1 MESMQ
6 EYVVRKLNARAT
18 NIAAVSSTL
27 KMNRSKLYRIKNGG
41 ETKFVTLQ
49 KLNDYFKSSGE

>member
-6 EYVVRKLNARAT
+6 EYVVRKLNDRAT